1 MTVVPTKMS
10 MRRLGFRQRWD
21 RLRHSD
27 ARKALLEEFALWTAV
42 WMGFPLS
49 DKPDLTRKERS
60 RP

>member
-10 MRRLGFRQRWD
+10 LRRLRLRQRWD
-21 RLRHSD
+21 RLRRSD
-27 ARKALLEEFALWTAV
+27 ARQTLLEEVALWTAL
-42 WMGFPLS
+42 WTGFPLS

>member
-1 MTVVPTKMS
+1 MTVVPTKTS
-10 MRRLGFRQRWD
+10 LRRPGLRQRWD
-21 RLRHSD
+21 RLRRSD
-27 ARKALLEEFALWTAV
+27 ALQNLLEEFALWTAL